1 MPDSNGNLLGIED
14 FTPGLRIR
22 LVSYLDP
29 DVVMACGGPT
39 GDRACVHRL
48 SNGSGGDAGVFQV
61 GVPEPGFFQLL
72 VSNFDPFTEY
82 LQWQQNTLD
91 DATLIGLYDWDPAN
105 PLSWFAV
112 DMLDGGVW
120 FALNNSTREAVA
132 DVNGSQ
138 TFEGA
143 PVTGWDWN
151 GGDNQRWR
159 AQIV

>member
-1 MPDSNGNLLGIED
+1 VPDAYGNLLGIED

-22 LVSYLDP
+22 LVSYLGP
-29 DVVMACGGPT
+29 DVTMGLGGPG

-48 SNGSGGDAGVFQV
+48 SDGGSDQGVFQV
-61 GVPEPGFFQLL
+61 EVPEPGFFQLL
-72 VSNFDPFTEY
+72 VSSFDPFTQY
-82 LQWQQNTLD
+82 LQWQGNTLD
-91 DATLIGLYDWDPAN
+91 DGNLIDLYFWDPGD

-112 DMLDGGVW
+112 DMLDGGCW

-143 PVTGWDWN
+143 PITGWDWN